1 MSGTFNDIRRRKKE
15 EGSPTAG
22 ITERHENKSLS
33 SIDKREQTLKPQLES
48 CCPLATPFERRLQTL
63 AVAWHTSSFVLFS
76 IFTLFAISTPALWV
90 LAIPYMIYFFFD
102 RSPATGEV
110 VNRYS
115 LRFRSLPIWKWYC
128 DYFPI
133 SLIKTVNLKPTF
145 TLSKNKRVNEKI
157 YKIRL

>member
-90 LAIPYMIYFFFD
+90 LAIPYMIYFFFRQVSCNW
-102 RSPATGEV
+102 RSGKSILSSISFIAHLEV
-110 VNRYS
+110 V
-115 LRFRSLPIWKWYC
+115 L
-128 DYFPI
+128 
-133 SLIKTVNLKPTF
+133 
-145 TLSKNKRVNEKI
+145 
-157 YKIRL
+157 